1 MNQETAAATVYDIPP
16 SKRKNTTNGVGY
28 TLTKMQDIESF
39 LEKKSLQEIN
49 REDLVALGSDLRKVR
64 KKIESLANM
73 DVLTNENKEKQWI
86 EEANEDLADR
96 LKEESILNMT
106 LTMIFQELLITWDQI
121 IRKLIDRNSYTW
133 QRDKE
138 WYENINNNIRSVINI
153 ILIRERLMY
162 VGIGIIILSA
172 FVFFIFVTE

>member
-1 MNQETAAATVYDIPP
+1 MEGFKLIAETLANSPE
-16 SKRKNTTNGVGY
+16 
-28 TLTKMQDIESF
+28 Q
-39 LEKKSLQEIN
+39 
-49 REDLVALGSDLRKVR
+49 
-64 KKIESLANM
+64 IESLANM

>member
-1 MNQETAAATVYDIPP
+1 MNQETASATVYDIPP

-49 REDLVALGSDLRKVR
+49 REDLMALGSDLRKVR

-138 WYENINNNIRSVINI
+138 WYENMNTNIRSVIDI

>member
-1 MNQETAAATVYDIPP
+1 
-16 SKRKNTTNGVGY
+16 
-28 TLTKMQDIESF
+28 
-39 LEKKSLQEIN
+39 
-49 REDLVALGSDLRKVR
+49 
-64 KKIESLANM
+64 M